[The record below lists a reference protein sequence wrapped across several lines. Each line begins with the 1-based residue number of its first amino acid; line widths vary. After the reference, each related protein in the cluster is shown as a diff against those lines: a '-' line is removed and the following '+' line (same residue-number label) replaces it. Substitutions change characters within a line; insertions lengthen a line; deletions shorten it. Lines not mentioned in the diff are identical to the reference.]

1 MNRFA
6 SMGGPLLTI
15 LMTAATAPAEATEVD
30 PRDGPKHRVSASLGL
45 TPLVGFIANSDGY
58 FPEPE
63 DWRLQTSV
71 EATYGFRPLRHLE
84 IGVGLGYRYIYHRS
98 LYLLESGESYAHT
111 LRVPAHAGVVIPIGK
126 RVELLVAGQVGFA
139 HLWLPDGNTYSPSGD
154 EPTLRAAGLTA
165 GLRATVS
172 IHLTSGLDVLLG
184 SAADFEFLQTTN
196 GNDEYVRDLSVMG
209 ISIVPLELG
218 VGGRW

>member
-15 LMTAATAPAEATEVD
+15 LMTAATARAEVTEVD

-45 TPLVGFIANSDGY
+45 TPLVGFIADSDGY
-58 FPEPE
+58 FPEPK
-63 DWRLQTSV
+63 DGGLQTSV

-84 IGVGLGYRYIYHRS
+84 IGVGLGYRYIH
-98 LYLLESGESYAHT
+98 LLGSGESYGHT

-139 HLWLPDGNTYSPSGD
+139 HLWLPDGNTYSSSGD

-172 IHLTSGLDVLLG
+172 IHLTPGLDVLLG
-184 SAADFEFLQTTN
+184 SVADFEFLQTTN
-196 GNDEYVRDLSVMG
+196 GNEHVRDLSVMG